1 MRIIVVG
8 GAGYIGSHVTK
19 SLLEAGHQP
28 VVVDNLQSGKAE
40 NLLPGVP
47 FVHADLRIPETLK
60 GVLNGC
66 EGLVH
71 LAALKAAGDSMT
83 QPEKYANHNISG
95 TIQLLNAATESGVRF
110 VIFSSTAAVYGDPQ
124 YIPMDEEHPTKP
136 SNFYGYTKL
145 VIEELLSWYA
155 QLKGVR
161 FASLRYFNAAGYDL
175 DGKIKGLESE
185 PNNLLPIVMEAVIGK
200 RSFVEVFGTDYETQ
214 DGSCIR
220 DYIHVDDL
228 ADGHVRA
235 LEYLTRETD
244 NPILNLGT
252 SNGMSV
258 LEILEHTKNLSH
270 ANFDVRF
277 GPRRPGD
284 PAIVLAKATRA
295 KTLLGWE
302 AKRSDPNTLI
312 NSMLNAYRA
321 TR

>member
-1 MRIIVVG
+1 MKILVVG

-28 VVVDNLQSGKAE
+28 VVVDNMQSGKSE
-40 NLLPGVP
+40 NLLPGVH
-47 FVHADLRIPETLK
+47 FVHADLRIPETLQ
-60 GVLNGC
+60 GALNGC

-83 QPEKYANHNISG
+83 QPEKYAYHNISG
-95 TIQLLNAATESGVRF
+95 AIQLLNVANESGVRYF
-110 VIFSSTAAVYGDPQ
+110 IFSSTAAVYGNPQ
-124 YIPMDEEHPTKP
+124 YIPMDEEHPTEP

-145 VIEELLSWYA
+145 AIEELLGWYE
-155 QLKGVR
+155 QLKGIR
-161 FASLRYFNAAGYDL
+161 YASLRYFNAAGYDL

-200 RSFVEVFGTDYETQ
+200 RPYVEVFGTDYETL

-220 DYIHVDDL
+220 DYIHVNDL

-235 LEYLTRETD
+235 LEYLTRETN

-252 SNGMSV
+252 SKGISV

-270 ANFDVRF
+270 TNFDVRF
-277 GPRRPGD
+277 GSRRLGD
-284 PAIVLAKATRA
+284 PAIVLATAAKA
-295 KTLLGWE
+295 KSLLGWE
-302 AKRSDPNTLI
+302 AKLSDPKTLI
-312 NSMLNAYRA
+312 NSMLNVYRVS
-321 TR
+321 R

>member
-1 MRIIVVG
+1 MKILVVG
-8 GAGYIGSHVTK
+8 GAGYISSHVTK

-28 VVVDNLQSGKAE
+28 VVVDNLQTGKAE

-47 FVHADLRIPETLK
+47 FVHADLRIPETLQ
-60 GVLNGC
+60 GALGGC

-71 LAALKAAGDSMT
+71 LAALKAAGNSMT
-83 QPEKYANHNISG
+83 EPEKYANHNISG
-95 TIQLLNAATESGVRF
+95 TIQLLNAATESGVNY
-110 VIFSSTAAVYGDPQ
+110 VIFSSTAAVYGNPQ

-145 VIEELLSWYA
+145 AIEELLGWYA

-161 FASLRYFNAAGYDL
+161 FASLRYFNAAGYDV

-185 PNNLLPIVMEAVIGK
+185 PNNLLPIVMEVVTSK
-200 RSFVEVFGTDYETQ
+200 RPFVEVFGTDYDTP

-220 DYIHVDDL
+220 DYIHVNDL

-258 LEILEHTKNLSH
+258 LEILEHSKNLSRT
-270 ANFDVRF
+270 NFDVRF
-277 GPRRPGD
+277 GSRRPGD
-284 PAIVLAKATRA
+284 PAVVLAKASKA
-295 KTLLGWE
+295 KSLLGWE
-302 AKRSDPNTLI
+302 AKRSDPKTLI
-312 NSMLNAYRA
+312 NSMLNVYRA

>member
-1 MRIIVVG
+1 MKILVVG

-28 VVVDNLQSGKAE
+28 VVVDNMQSGKSE
-40 NLLPGVP
+40 NLLPGVH
-47 FVHADLRIPETLK
+47 FVHADLRIPETLQ

-83 QPEKYANHNISG
+83 QPEKYAYHNISG
-95 TIQLLNAATESGVRF
+95 AIQLLNVATESGVRYF
-110 VIFSSTAAVYGDPQ
+110 IFSSTAAVYGDPQ
-124 YIPMDEEHPTKP
+124 YIPMDEEHPTVP

-145 VIEELLSWYA
+145 AIEELLSWYA
-155 QLKGVR
+155 QLKGLR

-175 DGKIKGLESE
+175 DGKIKGLENE

-200 RSFVEVFGTDYETQ
+200 RPFVEVFGTDYKTQ

-220 DYIHVDDL
+220 DYVHVNDL

-235 LEYLTRETD
+235 LEYLTREPH

-258 LEILEHTKNLSH
+258 LEILEHTKNLSST
-270 ANFDVRF
+270 NFDVRF
-277 GPRRPGD
+277 GLRRPGD
-284 PAIVLAKATRA
+284 PAIVLAKVA
-295 KTLLGWE
+295 KAKSLIGWE
-302 AKRSDPNTLI
+302 AKHSDPKTLI
-312 NSMLNAYRA
+312 NSMLNVYKAAR
-321 TR
+321 

>member
-28 VVVDNLQSGKAE
+28 VVVDNLQTGKAE

-47 FVHADLRIPETLK
+47 FVHADLRIPETLQ

-83 QPEKYANHNISG
+83 QPEKYVNHNISG

-145 VIEELLSWYA
+145 AIEELLSWYA

-270 ANFDVRF
+270 TNFDVRF

>member
-1 MRIIVVG
+1 MRILVVG

-28 VVVDNLQSGKAE
+28 VVVDNLQTGKAE

-47 FVHADLRIPETLK
+47 FVHADLRIPETLQ

-71 LAALKAAGDSMT
+71 LAALKAAGNSMN
-83 QPEKYANHNISG
+83 QPDKYANHNISG
-95 TIQLLNAATESGVRF
+95 TIQLLNAATESDVNY
-110 VIFSSTAAVYGDPQ
+110 VIFSSTAAVYGNPQ

-145 VIEELLSWYA
+145 AIEELLGWYA

-161 FASLRYFNAAGYDL
+161 FASLRYFNAAGYDV

-185 PNNLLPIVMEAVIGK
+185 PNNLLPIVMEAVINK
-200 RSFVEVFGTDYETQ
+200 RPFVEVFGTDYDTP

-220 DYIHVDDL
+220 DYIHVNDL

-235 LEYLTRETD
+235 LEYLTRG
-244 NPILNLGT
+244 N
-252 SNGMSV
+252 
-258 LEILEHTKNLSH
+258 
-270 ANFDVRF
+270 
-277 GPRRPGD
+277 
-284 PAIVLAKATRA
+284 
-295 KTLLGWE
+295 
-302 AKRSDPNTLI
+302 
-312 NSMLNAYRA
+312 
-321 TR
+321 

>member
-28 VVVDNLQSGKAE
+28 VVVDNLQNGKAE

-270 ANFDVRF
+270 TNFDVRF

>member
-40 NLLPGVP
+40 NLLSGVP

-270 ANFDVRF
+270 TNFDVRF

>member
-28 VVVDNLQSGKAE
+28 VVVDNLQTGKVE

-270 ANFDVRF
+270 TNFDVRF

>member
-270 ANFDVRF
+270 TNFDVRF

>member
-145 VIEELLSWYA
+145 AIEELLSWYA

-270 ANFDVRF
+270 TNFDVRF

>member
-47 FVHADLRIPETLK
+47 FVHADLRIPETLQ

-83 QPEKYANHNISG
+83 QPEKYVNHNISG

-145 VIEELLSWYA
+145 AIEELLSWYA

-270 ANFDVRF
+270 TNFDVRF